1 MRLSLYTITTR
12 LPILMRWS
20 EAVVSQPL
28 QLLAVWF
35 AVSLLLEISKTFVQR
50 SINAWKDNPYISFG
64 ESQRKSLRLT
74 TIATALKGFM
84 TFVSILL
91 GVLLTLALFN
101 ISAGSILAGGA
112 VIGLAISFGTQSLV
126 KDVVNGCLIILED
139 RFAVGDVIVIN
150 GMDGFVEDFNLRLTQ
165 LRNPEGQLITIP
177 NSAIAEVRNLTRLWS
192 RVDFTIEVAY
202 ENDPDKVLAVLESVA
217 QSMYHSPEWQD
228 KLPEPPEI
236 LGIEN
241 LSHTGML
248 VRVWIK
254 TAPLQ
259 QWLVGREYRLR
270 VRRVFAQHN
279 IVIGRPQWISYSA
292 TLNGSESDNLPSQ
305 N

>member
-1 MRLSLYTITTR
+1 M
-12 LPILMRWS
+12 
-20 EAVVSQPL
+20 
-28 QLLAVWF
+28 
-35 AVSLLLEISKTFVQR
+35 
-50 SINAWKDNPYISFG
+50 
-64 ESQRKSLRLT
+64 
-74 TIATALKGFM
+74 
-84 TFVSILL
+84 
-91 GVLLTLALFN
+91 
-101 ISAGSILAGGA
+101 
-112 VIGLAISFGTQSLV
+112 
-126 KDVVNGCLIILED
+126 
-139 RFAVGDVIVIN
+139 GDVIIIN

-259 QWLVGREYRLR
+259 QWLVGREYHLR
-270 VRRVFAQHN
+270 VRRTFAQHN